1 MTMVHLLLASPVIA
15 AAYDVYVRLVNA
27 LLRLPGHRF
36 RRLVFVKLVR
46 ADAARDVSLERGVR
60 VTEKGGV
67 TVGENTNINTG
78 VVLDGRGGLEIGSKV
93 NISPEALILTA
104 EHDPSSPDFAGVTS
118 PVAIGDRV
126 WIAAR
131 AMVLPGSRV
140 GEGAVVAAGAVV
152 RGDVEPWSIV
162 AGNPARKVGE
172 RPPHAQSSMLPYRR
186 WLH

>member
-1 MTMVHLLLASPVIA
+1 
-15 AAYDVYVRLVNA
+15 
-27 LLRLPGHRF
+27 
-36 RRLVFVKLVR
+36 VFVKLVR
-46 ADAARDVSLERGVR
+46 ADAADDVSLERGVR

-78 VVLDGRGGLEIGSKV
+78 VVLDGRGGLQIGAKV

-104 EHDPSSPDFAGVTS
+104 EHDARSPDFGGVRS
-118 PVAIGDRV
+118 AVVIGDRA
-126 WIAAR
+126 WISTR

-152 RGDVEPWSIV
+152 RGEVEPWSIV

-172 RPPHAQSSMLPYRR
+172 RPTDAQSSMSPYRR

>member
-1 MTMVHLLLASPVIA
+1 MHLLLASPVIA

-27 LLRLPGHRF
+27 LLRLPGHGF

-46 ADAARDVSLERGVR
+46 ADAAPDVSLERGVR

-78 VVLDGRGGLEIGSKV
+78 VVLDGRGGLRIGSRV

-104 EHDPSSPDFAGVTS
+104 EHDSRSPDFAGVRS
-118 PVAIGDRV
+118 PVVIGDRV

-140 GEGAVVAAGAVV
+140 GEGAVVGAGAVV
-152 RGDVEPWSIV
+152 RGEVEPWSIV
-162 AGNPARKVGE
+162 AGNPARKVGD
-172 RPPHAQSSMLPYRR
+172 RPQDAQSSMAPYRR

>member
-1 MTMVHLLLASPVIA
+1 VRRL
-15 AAYDVYVRLVNA
+15 AYDAYLRLVNV
-27 LLRLPGHRF
+27 LLRVPGHRV
-36 RRLVFVKLVR
+36 RRLVFVRLVR
-46 ADAARDVSLERGVR
+46 ADAAGDVSLERGVR

-67 TVGENTNINTG
+67 TVGEHTNINTG

-104 EHDPSSPDFAGVTS
+104 EHDPRSPDFGGVTS
-118 PVAIGDRV
+118 SVVIGDRV

-152 RGDVEPWSIV
+152 RGEVEPWSIV
-162 AGNPARKVGE
+162 AGNPARKVGD
-172 RPPHAQSSMLPYRR
+172 RPVDAQSSVSPYHRG
-186 WLH
+186 LH

>member
-1 MTMVHLLLASPVIA
+1 MTIVHLLLASPVIA
-15 AAYDVYVRLVNA
+15 APYDLYVRFVNA
-27 LLRLPGHRF
+27 LLRMPGHRF

-78 VVLDGRGGLEIGSKV
+78 VVLDGRGGLQIGSKV

-104 EHDPSSPDFAGVTS
+104 EHDPRSPDFDGVRS
-118 PVAIGDRV
+118 AVVIGDRV

-140 GEGAVVAAGAVV
+140 GEGAVVGAGSVV
-152 RGDVEPWSIV
+152 RGEVEPWSIV
-162 AGNPARKVGE
+162 AGNPARKVGD
-172 RPPHAQSSMLPYRR
+172 RPTDAQSSMLPYRR

>member
-1 MTMVHLLLASPVIA
+1 MWPS
-15 AAYDVYVRLVNA
+15 
-27 LLRLPGHRF
+27 
-36 RRLVFVKLVR
+36 
-46 ADAARDVSLERGVR
+46 DVSLERGVR

-67 TVGENTNINTG
+67 SVGGGTNINTG

-104 EHDPSSPDFAGVTS
+104 EHDPRSPDFAGLRSGV
-118 PVAIGDRV
+118 VIGDRA

-131 AMVLPGSRV
+131 AMILPGSRV
-140 GEGAVVAAGAVV
+140 GEGAVVGAGAVV
-152 RGDVEPWSIV
+152 RGEVEPWSIV

-172 RPPHAQSSMLPYRR
+172 RPKEAQSSLAPYRR

>member
-1 MTMVHLLLASPVIA
+1 MRRL
-15 AAYDVYVRLVNA
+15 AYDAYLRLVNV
-27 LLRLPGHRF
+27 LLRVPGHRV
-36 RRLVFVKLVR
+36 RRLVFVRLVR
-46 ADAARDVSLERGVR
+46 ADAAGDVSLERGVR

-67 TVGENTNINTG
+67 TVGDHTNINTG

-104 EHDPSSPDFAGVTS
+104 EHDPRSPDFGGVTS
-118 PVAIGDRV
+118 SVVIGDRV

-152 RGDVEPWSIV
+152 RGEVEPWSIV
-162 AGNPARKVGE
+162 AGNPARIVKHLSPTGGSRTALMV
-172 RPPHAQSSMLPYRR
+172 
-186 WLH
+186 

>member
-1 MTMVHLLLASPVIA
+1 MVHLLLASPVIA

-67 TVGENTNINTG
+67 TVGESSNINTG

-104 EHDPSSPDFAGVTS
+104 EHDPGSPDFAGVES
-118 PVAIGDRV
+118 GVVIGDRV

-131 AMVLPGSRV
+131 AMILPGSRV
-140 GEGAVVAAGAVV
+140 GDGAVVAAGAVV
-152 RGDVEPWSIV
+152 RGEVEPWSIV
-162 AGNPARKVGE
+162 AGNPARRVGD
-172 RPPHAQSSMLPYRR
+172 RPTDAQSSMAPYRR